1 MSKAMQLFDSNALKE
16 CIKDAVREEMHV
28 LISNLRNDSP
38 KKEQTEER
46 LKTKQEMAKELDIS
60 LVSLTDWMKKG
71 RIPYRTMGKRVYFK
85 KSEVI
90 EAMSKSPNRQGGR
103 HGK

>member
-1 MSKAMQLFDSNALKE
+1 MQLFDSNAFKE
-16 CIKDAVREEMHV
+16 CIKDAVREEVSV
-28 LISNLRNDSP
+28 LIMNLKNNAP
-38 KKEQTEER
+38 KPEEADEP

-90 EAMSKSPNRQGGR
+90 EAMSTSPNMKGGR
-103 HGK
+103 YGK